1 MPLIHVERRVC
12 FPPIADIRFVIQNLR
27 MKSAALAALVVSLLA
42 CATPIVAQSNP
53 QSSPQDRQRFISITQ
68 KLQEAPLDPTL
79 RADRQW
85 ALQWLVEAP
94 DVSVNACLA
103 PLGGPSLT
111 KYSHSDEIIA
121 QYTFAMAALIIQHPE
136 AVNDPQAQQLAGA
149 EGALIA
155 YRAML
160 RADPKAKSAELDKLL
175 EMQGRGELPG
185 FVRGSLSGCYT
196 GKGEEV
202 RLR

>member
-1 MPLIHVERRVC
+1 
-12 FPPIADIRFVIQNLR
+12 
-27 MKSAALAALVVSLLA
+27 MKSAALAALVVTLLA
-42 CATPIVAQSNP
+42 CATPIVAQSNA
-53 QSSPQDRQRFISITQ
+53 QSSPQDRERFISITQ
-68 KLQEAPLDPTL
+68 KLQEAPLDPML

-103 PLGGPSLT
+103 TLGGSSLT

-121 QYTFAMAALIIQHPE
+121 QYTFAMAALIIRHPE
-136 AVNDPQAQQLAGA
+136 AANDPQAEQLAGA
-149 EGALIA
+149 EGALNA

-160 RADPKAKSAELDKLL
+160 RADPKARSAQLDKLA
-175 EMQGRGELPG
+175 ETQKRGELPD
-185 FVRGSLSGCYT
+185 FVRGSLSACYT
-196 GKGEEV
+196 GKGEEI